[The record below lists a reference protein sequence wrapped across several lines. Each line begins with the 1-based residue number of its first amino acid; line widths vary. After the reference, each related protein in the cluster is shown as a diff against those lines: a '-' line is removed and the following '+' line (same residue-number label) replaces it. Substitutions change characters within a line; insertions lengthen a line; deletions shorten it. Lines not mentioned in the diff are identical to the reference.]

1 MTEPCDLDASA
12 ARRLI
17 GARKLAP
24 TELLESCI
32 SRIEA
37 VNHAVN
43 AIVAFDFER
52 ARATAA
58 VDDEAVAHGNTLPPL
73 HGLPLGVKD
82 LEPTAGLR
90 TTWGSPLF
98 RDHVPDVD
106 QGAVARARA
115 AGAIVVGKTNVP
127 EFGLGAN
134 TRNPVYGATGNP
146 FNPTLSA
153 AGSSG
158 GSAVALATGM
168 TPLATGSDTGGSLRN
183 PAAFCGVVGFRPTP
197 GLVPDERRGIGAS
210 GLRVL
215 GPMARTVPDVVMLL
229 AVMSGDDSRDML
241 NRGGVAAVGECDL
254 ASLRV
259 AATEDFGFA
268 PTARP
273 VRATFRDKIALF
285 RHLFARCDVATPDC
299 SGADECFAVLRAISV
314 LAEHGATV
322 RDYPALCGPNLRA
335 NIEEGQRYSAVDAAR
350 AMATQTAIYQRWQT
364 FFANYDVIVSPAI
377 TISPRPWTELYPEQI
392 DGEPTASY
400 FHWLALAYAV
410 TVVGH
415 PALSLPVGLDPAGM
429 PFGLQIVG
437 PRGGDAKV
445 LAVATAL
452 ERELAGDAR
461 TCRPRPD
468 IAALRRAPAIA
479 QMSGFI

>member
-1 MTEPCDLDASA
+1 MTEPCDLDAFA

-24 TELLESCI
+24 SELMESCI
-32 SRIEA
+32 GRIEA

-43 AIVAFDFER
+43 AMVAFDYDR
-52 ARATAA
+52 ARAAA
-58 VDDEAVAHGNTLPPL
+58 RASDETVARGDALAPL
-73 HGLPLGVKD
+73 QGLPLGVKD

-115 AGAIVVGKTNVP
+115 AGAIVLGKTNVP

-146 FNPTLSA
+146 FNPVLSA

-197 GLVPDERRGIGAS
+197 GLVPDERRGVGAS
-210 GLRVL
+210 ALRVL
-215 GPMARTVPDVVMLL
+215 GPMARTVPDIVMLL
-229 AVMSGDDSRDML
+229 AAMSGDDSRDML
-241 NRGGVAAVGECDL
+241 NRSGATTLGECDL

-268 PTARP
+268 PTARE
-273 VRATFRDKIALF
+273 VRATFAGKLALF
-285 RHLFARCDVATPDC
+285 GHLFQRCDVATPDC
-299 SGADECFAVLRAISV
+299 SGSDEAFAVLRAISV
-314 LAEHGATV
+314 LAEHGEKV
-322 RDYPALCGPNLRA
+322 REHPTLCGPNLRA
-335 NIEEGQRYSAVDAAR
+335 NVEEGLRYSALDVAR

-364 FFANYDVIVSPAI
+364 FFSKYDVIVSPAI
-377 TISPRPWTELYPEQI
+377 TISPRPWTELYPAEI
-392 DGEPTASY
+392 DGRATASY

-415 PALSLPVGLDPAGM
+415 PAISLPVGLDSAGM

-437 PRGGDAKV
+437 ARGADAKV
-445 LAVATAL
+445 LAVAAAL
-452 ERELAGDAR
+452 ERELARDPR
-461 TCRPRPD
+461 TCRPHPD
-468 IAALRRAPAIA
+468 IAALRRAPALA
-479 QMSGFI
+479 ETPGFI

>member
-17 GARKLAP
+17 GAKKLAP

-32 SRIEA
+32 GRIEA

-43 AIVAFDFER
+43 AIVACDFDR
-52 ARATAA
+52 ARAAA
-58 VDDEAVAHGNTLPPL
+58 AADDDAVARGDVQPPL

-115 AGAIVVGKTNVP
+115 AGAVVLGKTNVP

-197 GLVPDERRGIGAS
+197 GLVPDETRGIGAS

-215 GPMARTVPDVVMLL
+215 GPMARTVSDVVMLL
-229 AVMSGDDSRDML
+229 AAMTDDDSRDML
-241 NRGGVAAVGECDL
+241 NRGGVPAVGECDL

-273 VRATFRDKIALF
+273 VRATFGAKIALF
-285 RHLFARCDVATPDC
+285 QHLFARCDVATPDC
-299 SGADECFAVLRAISV
+299 SGTDECFAVLRAISV
-314 LAEHGATV
+314 LAEHGARV
-322 RDYPALCGPNLRA
+322 RDYPTLCGPNLRA
-335 NIEEGQRYSAVDAAR
+335 NIGEGQRYSAVDVAR
-350 AMATQTAIYQRWQT
+350 AMAAQTAIYQRWQA
-364 FFANYDVIVSPAI
+364 FFANYDVIISPAI
-377 TISPRPWTELYPEQI
+377 TISPRPWTELYPEEI

-415 PALSLPVGLDPAGM
+415 PALSLPVGLDHAGM

-445 LAVATAL
+445 LAVAAAL
-452 ERELAGDAR
+452 ERELSGDAR